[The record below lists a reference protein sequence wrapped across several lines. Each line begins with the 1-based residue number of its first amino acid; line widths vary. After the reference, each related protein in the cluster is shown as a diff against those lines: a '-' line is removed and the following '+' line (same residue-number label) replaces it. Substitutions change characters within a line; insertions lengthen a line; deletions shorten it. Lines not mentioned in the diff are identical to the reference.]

1 MFEDDE
7 NGDLVHPKLDDP
19 GVYVVDPEF
28 ELDENGDITL
38 RERKLWTVFDSSY
51 FEQQIFIY
59 IPSL

>member
-7 NGDLVHPKLDDP
+7 NGDLQHPELDGSD
-19 GVYVVDPEF
+19 VYVIDPEF

-51 FEQQIFIY
+51 FE
-59 IPSL
+59 